1 MTQNNNKNK
10 RLISLFF
17 LGILMLNYPILSL
30 FNVRTFVLGIP
41 LFCLYVFSVW
51 AALILLI
58 SIATRRP
65 RNSVQPP
72 QKSGDR
78 IQKSEYRI

>member
-1 MTQNNNKNK
+1 MPQNNNKNK

-41 LFCLYVFSVW
+41 LLCLYIFSIW
-51 AALILLI
+51 SALILLI

-65 RNSVQPP
+65 RGTL
-72 QKSGDR
+72 KKKG
-78 IQKSEYRI
+78 

>member
-41 LFCLYVFSVW
+41 LLCLYIFSVW
-51 AALILLI
+51 SVLILLI

-65 RNSVQPP
+65 RNSVQPSE
-72 QKSGDR
+72 KTGDR
-78 IQKSEYRI
+78 IQKR